1 MTFRASWFALL
12 TAFLL
17 PATTA
22 IAQREGYSYLSW
34 VGAEVS
40 LVSNAEDD
48 SSARLNTPIG
58 AGDRISTGATSRAE
72 AILADG
78 NILRI
83 DVQTS
88 LRFDRLARTYEA
100 EDERN
105 ALFVERGAVS
115 LEHRW
120 STSRDEATRIDT
132 DDVTVVFPDKGIL
145 RVETGRRGT
154 EIYVISGQAEVY
166 ARSGR
171 ASLKAGQYAFVT
183 GDAELEIDWLDEPR
197 DRFTR
202 FVGDRRSLGGSG
214 SGIRYVSAE
223 YDYDY
228 AASGIDRYGQWILVN
243 GSYCW
248 RPTVASEWR
257 PYTDG
262 YWRWSPA
269 GLTWVSYEPWGW
281 LPYHYGSWDW
291 SLSLGWY
298 WSPGS
303 YYSPAWVYWNYTPS
317 WVGWCPIGYY
327 GGYYGG
333 EYGGHHGGG
342 SAGGPEGYP
351 GSRRHR
357 QGAERGTHAYPHL
370 RGPVDVT
377 RVDPRGWSYTSSTK
391 IGSRLDA
398 RRDVLG
404 HERVG
409 FRPGERGLVV
419 TTPLRIDRGRGG
431 SVTTAVQEAVR
442 RVPQTLGAEPRGGRG
457 LEDLTPV
464 LRREGTLETTTRE
477 SLRRAFVTPGHDP
490 AYRSASADQVAAP
503 RRDLA
508 AGTTVGG
515 PSRDGN
521 RGFGSGST
529 PARGEERGVPGRGT
543 GATPAETWRNGG
555 IAETRPGRTS
565 DPAPRRDAESSLGG
579 GFGRDRSIRSDDGWR
594 SPGSDTRSGAA
605 PSRTLDVP
613 SRRSSATPESPEP
626 GQRTLRREAAPESE
640 PWRSSAEPPTRRQLP
655 SQPDSGA
662 SAPGRRE
669 APGLRGDEGW
679 RGSDAP
685 VRSTEAPRSAPR
697 TYEAPPSRSYDAPR
711 SAPAPRSEAPPSRS
725 YEPPARSYDAPR
737 SAPAPR
743 SEAPPSRSYEPPARS
758 YDAPRSAPA
767 PRSEAPP
774 SRSYEPPARSYEAP
788 SRSESAPHSQPS
800 APSSP
805 PSSDAPHRSSP
816 PRG

>member
-1 MTFRASWFALL
+1 MTIRASWFALL
-12 TAFLL
+12 IASLL

-22 IAQREGYSYLSW
+22 AAQRQGYSYLSW
-34 VGAEVS
+34 VGPEVS

-48 SSARLNTPIG
+48 SSARLNTPIL
-58 AGDRISTGATSRAE
+58 AGDRIATGPTSRAE

-83 DVQTS
+83 DVQTN
-88 LRFDRLARTYEA
+88 LRFDRLAKTYEA

-105 ALFVERGAVS
+105 ALVVERGAVS

-120 STSRDEATRIDT
+120 TTSRDEATRIDT
-132 DDVTVVFPDKGIL
+132 DDVTIVFPDKGLL

-171 ASLKAGQYAFVT
+171 ASLKAGQYAFAT

-202 FVGDRRSLGGSG
+202 FVGERRSLGGSG
-214 SGIRYVSAE
+214 SGLRYVSAE

-228 AASGIDRYGQWILVN
+228 AASGLDRYGSWVLVN

-248 RPTVASEWR
+248 RPTVAPEWR

-303 YYSPAWVYWNYTPS
+303 YYSPAWVYWTYTPS

-342 SAGGPEGYP
+342 HAGGPEGYP

-377 RVDPRGWSYTSSTK
+377 RIDPRGWSYTSSTK
-391 IGSRLDA
+391 IGSRLDS
-398 RRDVLG
+398 RRDVLRQ
-404 HERVG
+404 ERVG
-409 FRPGERGLVV
+409 FRPGERGLVA
-419 TTPLRIDRGRGG
+419 TTPLYIDRGRGG
-431 SVTTAVQEAVR
+431 SATTAVQEAVR

-464 LRREGTLETTTRE
+464 LRREGTLGTTTRE
-477 SLRRAFVTPGHDP
+477 SLRRAFVTPGQDP
-490 AYRSASADQVAAP
+490 AYRSVSADQMAAP
-503 RRDLA
+503 RRDPA
-508 AGTTVGG
+508 AGTTARG
-515 PSRDGN
+515 PSREGS
-521 RGFGSGST
+521 RGFGSSST
-529 PARGEERGVPGRGT
+529 PARGEERAVPGRDT
-543 GATPAETWRNGG
+543 GATPREAWRNGG
-555 IAETRPGRTS
+555 IAETRPGRST
-565 DPAPRRDAESSLGG
+565 DAAPRRDAETSLGG
-579 GFGRDRSIRSDDGWR
+579 GFGRDRDIRSDDGWR
-594 SPGSDTRSGAA
+594 SPGSDTRSGAT

-613 SRRSSATPESPEP
+613 ARRSIATPENPDP
-626 GQRTLRREAAPESE
+626 GQRTVRRESAPESE
-640 PWRSSAEPPTRRQLP
+640 PWRSTVESPTRRQLP
-655 SQPDSGA
+655 SQPDGGTTS
-662 SAPGRRE
+662 PGRRE

-679 RGSDAP
+679 RGTDAP
-685 VRSTEAPRSAPR
+685 ARSSEAPRSAPR
-697 TYEAPPSRSYDAPR
+697 TDEAPPSRSYEAPSRSSDAPRSAPAPRSEAPPARSYEPPARSSEPPSRSYDAPR

-725 YEPPARSYDAPR
+725 YDAPR

-743 SEAPPSRSYEPPARS
+743 S
-758 YDAPRSAPA
+758 
-767 PRSEAPP
+767 
-774 SRSYEPPARSYEAP
+774 YEAP
-788 SRSESAPHSQPS
+788 TRSDSAPTFHPS
-800 APSSP
+800 SPSTPSSP
-805 PSSDAPHRSSP
+805 PSSDAPSRSSS